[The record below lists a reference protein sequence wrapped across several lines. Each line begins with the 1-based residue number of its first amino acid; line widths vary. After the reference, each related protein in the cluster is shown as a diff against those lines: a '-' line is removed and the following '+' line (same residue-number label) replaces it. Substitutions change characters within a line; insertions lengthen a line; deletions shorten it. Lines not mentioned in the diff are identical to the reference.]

1 MKILIMKT
9 FLLMK
14 RPSIVFI
21 LLYSINYS
29 FFDLQAQTLP
39 FTPSGCEK
47 NNECKFN
54 QTTGSSTSV
63 SVGVTNSMGVNS
75 SAQASPSYTASASSS
90 LILDS
95 FSNPSNSVSSS
106 SLLNYN
112 SSIQQIGT
120 DSNNISVPVNIS
132 IKSDSSIEKSQNG
145 NKSFI
150 SDQDKINTSNT
161 ANNFSDDNLTSSN
174 AEFSVTGFGGFQD
187 VRLKGDDSGTK
198 FSSSVLPIINTD
210 EKGNQTIGS
219 VYGTGNAS
227 AGAEIRSRLQADI
240 NNTNFINSFITA
252 F

>member
-1 MKILIMKT
+1 
-9 FLLMK
+9 MK

-39 FTPSGCEK
+39 FTPQGCDK
-47 NNECKFN
+47 TECKFN
-54 QTTGSSTSV
+54 QTSGSSTSV
-63 SVGVTNSMGVNS
+63 SVGITNSVGVNS

-227 AGAEIRSRLQADI
+227 AGADVRSRLQADI